1 MGDTDRGEP
10 ALRVER
16 GTATAEE
23 LAALTVVLL
32 ALRGRPARQPE
43 GRTKPVGLFAR
54 GPEATNGL
62 FFSENGGDSSSS
74 VGRIPVRGGASGVPR
89 W

>member
-1 MGDTDRGEP
+1 MGDTDRGEL

-32 ALRGRPARQPE
+32 ALRRRPAWQP
-43 GRTKPVGLFAR
+43 GGNTKPVGLFDEESEVACGR
-54 GPEATNGL
+54 FLSEGGGRFLLFPGVHAGP
-62 FFSENGGDSSSS
+62 
-74 VGRIPVRGGASGVPR
+74 
-89 W
+89 

>member
-1 MGDTDRGEP
+1 MGETDRGEL

-32 ALRGRPARQPE
+32 ALRGRPAWQP
-43 GRTKPVGLFAR
+43 GGNTKPVGLFYEGSEVAS
-54 GPEATNGL
+54 GL
-62 FFSENGGDSSSS
+62 FLSEGG
-74 VGRIPVRGGASGVPR
+74 GRLFPSPGVHAGP
-89 W
+89 